1 LAAAGHTAE
10 RSCIGCRKV
19 LPQGQLVRY
28 VLAPDGA
35 LLVDY
40 RQRLPG
46 RGAYTC
52 PEPRCIA
59 EAVRRGQF
67 ARTFR
72 RPLPGIAAAELEASL
87 AAQLQEQ
94 VLGLIAMA
102 RKAGQVLSGSNMVI
116 DALGSPAPPGLVLV
130 AADISAGVG
139 DKVTGKATACGIP
152 CWRCFDK
159 ETFGRLL
166 GKEERSV
173 IAVRN
178 HPLAE
183 SLHRE
188 LIRYMQIAGEN

>member
-1 LAAAGHTAE
+1 MTAARHTAE

-19 LPQGQLVRY
+19 LPQGELVRY
-28 VLAPDGA
+28 VLAPDGT

-52 PEPRCIA
+52 PEPGCIA
-59 EAVRRGQF
+59 AAVRRGQF
-67 ARTFR
+67 ARAFR
-72 RPLPGIAAAELEASL
+72 RPLPGVAAAELQ
-87 AAQLQEQ
+87 AALVAQ
-94 VLGLIAMA
+94 VREGILGLIAMA
-102 RKAGQVLSGSNMVI
+102 RKAGQVLSGSNMVV
-116 DALGSPAPPGLVLV
+116 DALGGPEPPALVLV
-130 AADISAGVG
+130 AADIAPGVG
-139 DKVTGKATACGIP
+139 DKVSGKAAACGVP
-152 CWRCFDK
+152 CRRCFDK

-178 HPLAE
+178 HPLAT

-188 LIRYMQIAGEN
+188 LIRYMHIAGEN

>member
-1 LAAAGHTAE
+1 MGTAGHTAK
-10 RSCIGCRKV
+10 RSCISCRKV

-28 VLAPDGA
+28 VLDPDGA

-52 PEPRCIA
+52 PDSRCIV

-67 ARTFR
+67 SRAFR
-72 RPLPGIAAAELEASL
+72 RPLPGVAAGDLQTAL
-87 AAQLQEQ
+87 AAQLREQ

-102 RKAGQVLSGSNMVI
+102 RKAGQVLSGSSQVLG
-116 DALGSPAPPGLVLV
+116 ALGGPTAPGLVLL
-130 AADISAGVG
+130 AGDISAGIG
-139 DKVTGKATACGIP
+139 DKVSGKAAACGIP
-152 CWRCFDK
+152 WRFCFDK

-178 HPLAE
+178 HPLADA
-183 SLHRE
+183 LHRE
-188 LIRYMQIAGEN
+188 LDRYMLIAGEN